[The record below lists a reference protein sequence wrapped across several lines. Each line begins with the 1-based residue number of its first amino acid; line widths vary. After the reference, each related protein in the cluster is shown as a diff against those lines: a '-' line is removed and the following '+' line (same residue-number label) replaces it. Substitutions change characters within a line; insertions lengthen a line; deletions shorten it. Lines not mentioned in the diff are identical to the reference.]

1 MKKLFALIVAI
12 CATTLAWADDSG
24 SCGSNVT
31 YTYVESTGTLTISGT
46 GAMTNYNS
54 FNRPWY
60 NYRSSIKKVVIN
72 NGVTSIGGEAF
83 SDCEG
88 LTSVT
93 IPNSVTSIGKS
104 AFNGCTGL
112 TSITIPNSVTSIAE
126 YAFRSCT
133 GLTSVTIP
141 NSVTS
146 IGYSAFS
153 GGTRLTSINVAEDNL
168 NYASIDGVLCSKD
181 KTLIMCPQGKTGSIT
196 IPNSVTSIGSSAFSN
211 CTGLTNI
218 TIPNSVTSIGEYAF
232 QQCTGL
238 TSVTIP
244 NSVTSIGTGAFSGCE
259 GLTSITIP
267 NSVTSIGSYAFFY
280 CTGLTSMTVE
290 ATNPPLCFNDYGDGL
305 GMPNYNIPLYV
316 PAGSV
321 DAYKTADVWKDFT
334 NIKAIPA
341 TGVNE
346 ATAEKSE
353 VKKIID
359 RNGIIYIEKDGTRYF
374 LNGGKAE

>member
-112 TSITIPNSVTSIAE
+112 T
-126 YAFRSCT
+126 
-133 GLTSVTIP
+133 
-141 NSVTS
+141 
-146 IGYSAFS
+146 
-153 GGTRLTSINVAEDNL
+153 
-168 NYASIDGVLCSKD
+168 
-181 KTLIMCPQGKTGSIT
+181 SIT